1 MRVFIYFYKY
11 NGNEKNM
18 FDTYETDD
26 TNVS

>member
-11 NGNEKNM
+11 IGNEKNM
-18 FDTYETDD
+18 LHTNETDD